1 MKNLKSA
8 ARRGT
13 LLGTVSLAFLACWTS
28 PVKAQDRSSEP
39 VPSAPVPAAPIP
51 KQNPGPPPAVQPG
64 QTETQAKI
72 IKNVELVVLPV
83 TVKDGDG
90 RLVADLRRDEF
101 RVLDDN
107 VEQKIDLFS
116 VEASPLSIVVL
127 IDNDLKQ
134 KDANQVQSSLRAILA
149 GLSNSDE
156 ASICR
161 FDTYF
166 HPDDGFT
173 RDQDKLLTELKRI
186 RINESPNQ
194 QASVAPPSE
203 PFSGATI
210 NGGQAVGGGGAPSV
224 AESTRIIG
232 QHTTKAIDDAVYG
245 AAEVL
250 KDRGRDR
257 RKIIFLI
264 SDGQNSKFNTNAY
277 DNVVRELLKYNI
289 SVYSIGVGN
298 ATYNRVFSRLKEYA
312 NDTGGDTFYATKS
325 KGLEELYSR
334 VAEEARHVYTLAYV
348 PRGNDHTK
356 EYHTVEVRVMR
367 PGLDV
372 KTREGYYS
380 GVLPH

>member
-1 MKNLKSA
+1 
-8 ARRGT
+8 
-13 LLGTVSLAFLACWTS
+13 V
-28 PVKAQDRSSEP
+28 
-39 VPSAPVPAAPIP
+39 P
-51 KQNPGPPPAVQPG
+51 KQNPGPAPVAPPAAQAS
-64 QTETQAKI
+64 QTETQARI

-83 TVKDGDG
+83 TVKDSDG
-90 RLVADLRRDEF
+90 RLVPDLRRDEF
-101 RVLDDN
+101 EVLDDN
-107 VEQKIDLFS
+107 VEQKIDVFS

-127 IDNDLKQ
+127 IDNDLKR
-134 KDANQVQSSLRAILA
+134 KDADQVQSSLRAILA
-149 GLSNSDE
+149 GLSSADE

-173 RDQDKLLTELKRI
+173 RDQDKLLTELRRI
-186 RINESPNQ
+186 RINESPDQ

-203 PFSGATI
+203 PFSGTTI
-210 NGGQAVGGGGAPSV
+210 NGGQAVGGGGAPSMP
-224 AESTRIIG
+224 ESTRIIG
-232 QHTTKAIDDAVYG
+232 QHTTKALDDAVYG
-245 AAEVL
+245 AAEML
-250 KDRGRDR
+250 KNRGRDR

-277 DNVVRELLKYNI
+277 ESVVKELLRYNI

-298 ATYNRVFSRLKEYA
+298 ATYNRVFSRLKDYA
-312 NDTGGDTFYATKS
+312 NDTGGDIFYAS
-325 KGLEELYSR
+325 KGRALEELYAR

-367 PGLDV
+367 PNLNV

-380 GVLPH
+380 GALPR